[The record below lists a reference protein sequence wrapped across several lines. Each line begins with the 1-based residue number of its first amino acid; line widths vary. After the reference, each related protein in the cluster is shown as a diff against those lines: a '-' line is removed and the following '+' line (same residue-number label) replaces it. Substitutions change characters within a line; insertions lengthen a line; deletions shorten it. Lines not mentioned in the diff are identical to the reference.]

1 MTSIESVEISREE
14 IEARSRSKSK
24 SAPPQTRVGQVET
37 GPTDL
42 TGKTSTPRLRPVKAE
57 ISVATAIT
65 RRFPQ
70 VTTGETQPKPVT
82 IKVARPTPREFEGI
96 TVGGIQLKE
105 LKVAVQGRPIEL
117 KPRIPR
123 AEVLRGTPK
132 PGELSA
138 LVMRSLE
145 GLPKLTPRVPE
156 LVTPKTAEAPPIRKP
171 LELTRAPPQ
180 PKPPKPVEGA
190 LEYVLI
196 ESAQEVE
203 PRRGIPGEKLVM
215 PHFLEELSSATRPI
229 GRPLCIVVP
238 RRETDP
244 GIYFVAAICR
254 EIYRVVKGGKPEPRW
269 ISEGLKDE
277 IERYL
282 KAEGMVFVLDD
293 SKCKL
298 LQDLSGARSV
308 KDSEKVGLD
317 LLYDR
322 LRELFSQ
329 DFGFV
334 LFHINDNLAKRF
346 VEKLEKEVGANVR
359 IITVRPPILE
369 HGEVLARIFW
379 GFVEGEGRNLDEV
392 FKSCEGKFFD
402 KLNEAWDDVRL
413 RHLLKIDESAG
424 REHEAMKA
432 IVVECLA
439 KELGA
444 VGENDVIRMLR
455 DGVIRTECELG
466 GGRRADICVRG
477 GRYVE
482 VETFYGLE
490 KKYKGNPII
499 KLDKETL
506 EKYKGRGIRRVD
518 VVLLTGLHALLYVR
532 ELVELRKVYHE
543 EGIEVNFYVPNVK
556 DRKLVPLDEILRLL
570 REEFGLQGEA
580 EESSRDVSP

>member
-1 MTSIESVEISREE
+1 MVPVENVEVIREE
-14 IEARSRSKSK
+14 IKARRRSRPG
-24 SAPPQTRVGQVET
+24 SASPQTLVSQVET
-37 GPTDL
+37 GSTDL
-42 TGKTSTPRLRPVKAE
+42 IGKTSTPRLRPVKAE

-70 VTTGETQPKPVT
+70 VTGEIPPKLVA
-82 IKVARPTPREFEGI
+82 IKVARPAPREFEGT
-96 TVGGIQLKE
+96 TVEGTQPKE
-105 LKVAVQGRPIEL
+105 LKVAVQGKQIEL

-123 AEVLRGTPK
+123 AEVPREAPK

-138 LVMRSLE
+138 LVRRPPE

-156 LVTPKTAEAPPIRKP
+156 LVTPKTAEAPPVRKP

-190 LEYVLI
+190 LEDVLI

-203 PRRGIPGEKLVM
+203 PRGGIPEEKLVM
-215 PHFLEELSSATRPI
+215 PHFLEELSSAARPI

-254 EIYRVVKGGKPEPRW
+254 EIYRVVKGGRPEPRW

-298 LQDLSGARSV
+298 LQDLSGVRSV
-308 KDSEKVGLD
+308 EDLEKVRLD

-334 LFHINDNLAKRF
+334 VFHINDKLAERF
-346 VEKLEKEVGANVR
+346 AEKLEKEVGANVR
-359 IITVRPPILE
+359 IITVRPPVLE
-369 HGEVLARIFW
+369 RGKVLARIFW

-392 FKSCEGKFFD
+392 FKSCEGKFIS
-402 KLNEAWDDVRL
+402 KLKEAWNDVRL
-413 RHLLKIDESAG
+413 LHWLEIDKNAG
-424 REHEAMKA
+424 WEHEAMKA

-444 VGENDVIRMLR
+444 VSKDDVIRMLR

-490 KKYKGNPII
+490 KYTGDPIM

-506 EKYKGRGIRRVD
+506 EKYKGRGVRRVD